1 MLRDH
6 DLTGQIHGEK
16 TCWVCAAASIWNPR
30 MKTLEERL
38 GQRIARQ
45 RRAVGLTQSQLAEKV
60 DVQPETI
67 SRIETGSKTASL
79 DLVAHICEA
88 LELELHELFR
98 LQSADNPKGR
108 AVERLLWFASRLSLP
123 EIELVLDVG
132 ATVLKHTR
140 RTDGPNSARS

>member
-1 MLRDH
+1 MPRDH
-6 DLTGQIHGEK
+6 DLAGQVHGEK
-16 TCWVCAAASIWNPR
+16 TCWVCAAASIWIPR

-45 RRAVGLTQSQLAEKV
+45 RRAVGLTQAQLAEKV

-67 SRIETGSKTASL
+67 SRIETGSKTSSL
-79 DLVAHICEA
+79 DLIAQISEA

-98 LQSADNPKGR
+98 LQSTDNPKDR
-108 AVERLLWFASRLSLP
+108 AVERLLWFASRLSPP

-132 ATVLKHTR
+132 TAVLKHTR
-140 RTDGPNSARS
+140 LMQQG